1 MTPICAPP
9 AFSKCWSAKK
19 VSNKRALGAFSLCP
33 WALQW
38 HPKGS
43 QRQRKN
49 ASLAALV
56 RSLCVF
62 GRSNGN
68 QRTPQGVPKTE
79 GERTSDRF
87 RVARQRGLGEATPRR
102 ARRAGA
108 IVVTRQKRRRRLA
121 STSGPTRLRIF
132 PDVVYRTP
140 PSTLKNG
147 NRYTHATRGS
157 RMAPPT
163 RGQAWTNMPS
173 KSGPGSAYTHA
184 RCVTTPPRKLK
195 INVKITQ
202 LPRQLP
208 RVLKIYPFWE
218 CGASWGWSN
227 KPHPNPPVS
236 ESKSIKNKRCRGVE
250 NLQGR

>member
-1 MTPICAPP
+1 M
-9 AFSKCWSAKK
+9 
-19 VSNKRALGAFSLCP
+19 
-33 WALQW
+33 
-38 HPKGS
+38 
-43 QRQRKN
+43 
-49 ASLAALV
+49 AALV

-173 KSGPGSAYTHA
+173 KSGLGSAYTHA

-208 RVLKIYPFWE
+208 RVLKIYPFGNAE
-218 CGASWGWSN
+218 LRGGGPINHIRIPLCRSRSPSKTSVAGAL
-227 KPHPNPPVS
+227 
-236 ESKSIKNKRCRGVE
+236 RTCRGVE
-250 NLQGR
+250 NRSKQT